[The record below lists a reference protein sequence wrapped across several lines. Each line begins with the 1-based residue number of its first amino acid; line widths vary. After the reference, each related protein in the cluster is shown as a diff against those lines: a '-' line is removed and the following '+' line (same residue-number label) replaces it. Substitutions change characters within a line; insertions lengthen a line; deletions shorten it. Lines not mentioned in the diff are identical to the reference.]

1 VDLFLHC
8 LESFQNILSFE
19 VRLHKIFEISSCFH
33 LPFWGGFEQAGILHP
48 LSKEKEKKLK
58 LLLGE
63 VFPSVI
69 LNIIS
74 HNILIFKFFLYFSFS
89 LFNFF
94 TENGSKD
101 AVLKKVGEFL
111 ARAFAPCI
119 LR

>member
-1 VDLFLHC
+1 L
-8 LESFQNILSFE
+8 LSP
-19 VRLHKIFEISSCFH
+19 
-33 LPFWGGFEQAGILHP
+33 PFSRPFGCGIPYTKHRDWGGFEQAGILHP

-74 HNILIFKFFLYFSFS
+74 YNILIFKFFLYFSFS

-111 ARAFAPCI
+111 
-119 LR
+119 L